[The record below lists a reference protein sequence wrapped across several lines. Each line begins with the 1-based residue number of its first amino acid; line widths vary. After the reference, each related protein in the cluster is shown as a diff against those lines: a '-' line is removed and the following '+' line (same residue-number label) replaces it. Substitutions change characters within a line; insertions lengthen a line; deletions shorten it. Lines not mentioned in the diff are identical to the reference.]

1 MRRILQL
8 PWRARPEVVGLV
20 LSGAGARS
28 SFQIGALRYL
38 YDEVGI
44 TPQVISGTSAGA
56 ILGSVLAQAGDHAG
70 QRRAL
75 AHLERLWL
83 DMQDDSDMFTELDW
97 YARLRVRGPVL
108 MNAFT
113 RRERRQGPLG
123 RSFTRAA
130 SLTSQRLGLGRD
142 TPGGVGPAVPAIG
155 AVTVGTS
162 PAATGSAAPL
172 GGGAA
177 PVGDGAAPVSGGPRA
192 AVAEPAAGSDWNPIS
207 VVDVISAIREVGR
220 ARPDLEIIVRGAE
233 HARSMYRPGPI
244 VDRLLDPEVFD
255 PARVATSGVTLRVAV
270 VGLESGELRYVT
282 ETGRLVDRENE
293 PVPDEPVV
301 DLPEAIRASCAIP
314 AVFPPVR
321 LGSEHYVDGGVRET
335 LPTEVAVEHLGAT
348 KVYAVV
354 APPAGVPRQESYAQK
369 DMLSIVLRS
378 TAGIMSDE
386 ELRDEV
392 EYARAVGAVV
402 ITPDL
407 DVHDALT
414 IDPGLTAIAM
424 AYGWLRA
431 AEVVEG
437 ASPAEEQLTRDIIA
451 LRRDAWALEDALL
464 APPEDDDAAARQ
476 RVPWSLGTV
485 RPPDPAPEPDLTELA
500 ELKHRLRALVTQAP
514 RRPPGAEEWWRRF
527 EAHPFEISRTPD
539 WTGEE
544 AREGSS
550 RVDR

>member
-8 PWRARPEVVGLV
+8 PWRTRRDVVGLV

-44 TPQVISGTSAGA
+44 TPEVITGTSAGA
-56 ILGSVLAQAGDHAG
+56 ILGSVLAQSGDHDG

-75 AHLERLWL
+75 DHLERLWL
-83 DMQDDSDMFTELDW
+83 GMQDDSDMFTELDW
-97 YARLRVRGPVL
+97 YARLRLRGPGL

-113 RRERRQGPLG
+113 RRQRRQGPLG

-130 SLTSQRLGLGRD
+130 SLTSQRLGLRGDDVPDAASAPAHGDRR
-142 TPGGVGPAVPAIG
+142 PAV
-155 AVTVGTS
+155 
-162 PAATGSAAPL
+162 AAE
-172 GGGAA
+172 
-177 PVGDGAAPVSGGPRA
+177 
-192 AVAEPAAGSDWNPIS
+192 EPAAGSDWNPIS

-220 ARPDLEIIVRGAE
+220 ARPDLEVIVRGAE

-244 VDRLLDPEVFD
+244 VDRLLDPEVFL
-255 PARVATSGVTLRVAV
+255 PARVATSGITLRVAV

-282 ETGRLVDRENE
+282 ETGALVDRDNQ
-293 PVPDEPVV
+293 PVPGEPAV
-301 DLPEAIRASCAIP
+301 DLVEAIRASCAIP
-314 AVFPPVR
+314 AVFAPVR

-354 APPAGVPRQESYAQK
+354 APPAGVPRQESYADK

-392 EYARAVGAVV
+392 EYARAIGAVV

-437 ASPAEEQLTRDIIA
+437 ASPAEEQLTRDIIQ
-451 LRRDAWALEDALL
+451 LRRDSWALEDELL
-464 APPEDDDAAARQ
+464 APPDDDDAVRE
-476 RVPWSLGTV
+476 RTVPWSLGTV
-485 RPPDPAPEPDLTELA
+485 RAPEPVGSEADLTALA

-514 RRPPGAEEWWRRF
+514 RRPPGAEDWWRTF
-527 EAHPFEISRTPD
+527 ERHPFEISRTPD
-539 WTGEE
+539 WTSD
-544 AREGSS
+544 AAAHATAS
-550 RVDR
+550 RGGR

>member
-1 MRRILQL
+1 MRRIPQL

-56 ILGSVLAQAGDHAG
+56 ILGSVLAQSGDHAG

-83 DMQDDSDMFTELDW
+83 GMQDDSDMFTELDW
-97 YARLRVRGPVL
+97 YARLRVRGPGL

-142 TPGGVGPAVPAIG
+142 EPGPAGPAVPATG
-155 AVTVGTS
+155 AVAVGTS
-162 PAATGSAAPL
+162 PAATGSAAPV

-177 PVGDGAAPVSGGPRA
+177 PVGGGPRA
-192 AVAEPAAGSDWNPIS
+192 AVAPEEPAAGSDWNPIS

-255 PARVATSGVTLRVAV
+255 PARVATSGVALRVAV
-270 VGLESGELRYVT
+270 VGLESGELRHVT

-301 DLPEAIRASCAIP
+301 DLAEAIRASCAIP

-335 LPTEVAVEHLGAT
+335 LPTEIAVEHLGAT

-354 APPAGVPRQESYAQK
+354 APPAGVPRQESYAEK

-392 EYARAVGAVV
+392 EYARTVGAVV

-437 ASPAEEQLTRDIIA
+437 ASPAEEQLTRDIIQ

-464 APPEDDDAAARQ
+464 APPEEDDDVVRQ

-485 RPPDPAPEPDLTELA
+485 RRPEPVVREPELSELA
-500 ELKHRLRALVTQAP
+500 ELKHRLRALVAQAS
-514 RRPPGAEEWWRRF
+514 RRPPGAEEWWRSF
-527 EAHPFEISRTPD
+527 EAHPFEITRTPD
-539 WTGEE
+539 WTGGA
-544 AREGSS
+544 ARAGSS
-550 RVDR
+550 PVGR

>member
-56 ILGSVLAQAGDHAG
+56 ILGSVLAQSGDHAG

-83 DMQDDSDMFTELDW
+83 GMQDDSDMFTELDW
-97 YARLRVRGPVL
+97 YARLRVRGPGL

-142 TPGGVGPAVPAIG
+142 EPGVGPADPATSTIAG
-155 AVTVGTS
+155 AAS
-162 PAATGSAAPL
+162 PAAGATSPGRARTAAPA
-172 GGGAA
+172 GGGA
-177 PVGDGAAPVSGGPRA
+177 RA
-192 AVAEPAAGSDWNPIS
+192 AVAPEEPAAGSDWNPIS

-282 ETGRLVDRENE
+282 ESGRLVDRENE

-301 DLPEAIRASCAIP
+301 DLAEAIRASCAIP

-348 KVYAVV
+348 QVYAVV

-437 ASPAEEQLTRDIIA
+437 ASPAEEQLTRDIIQ

-464 APPEDDDAAARQ
+464 APPEADDDVARQ

-485 RPPDPAPEPDLTELA
+485 RRPEPVAAEPDLTELA
-500 ELKHRLRALVTQAP
+500 GLKHRLRALVSQAS
-514 RRPPGAEEWWRRF
+514 RRPPGAEEWWRSF
-527 EAHPFEISRTPD
+527 EAHPFEITRTPD
-539 WTGEE
+539 WTGGA

-550 RVDR
+550 RVGR